1 MKRRLAFPYLTPSPE
16 AIDAEPWMFSL
27 NGGKPQPIGSAV
39 PNWDYDASLILLRRI
54 RFDHQKL
61 FEDVGLSAG
70 ADILSVHIEVGTGQG
85 TLARKIIQ
93 NATQVL
99 SRSEPVLDLK
109 LPLSSSHLSSR
120 LSLTTTLFLNSKP
133 ADGVR
138 LAPKLP
144 ASRLWTDRH
153 VASLDGDDSLFPME
167 AISFDQYFGNRIQ
180 SGALWHLHWDSH
192 NLNRDFRGAMR
203 LYLNAD
209 NQDFMARVR
218 DQDPAMLQAM
228 LSDAVS
234 QMCTHALLDEEAHVF
249 LHEPEPGTI
258 AHQISSWL
266 RTAFGDVPAARLRS
280 TLEAR
285 PGEFRTA
292 ILAISRV

>member
-1 MKRRLAFPYLTPSPE
+1 
-16 AIDAEPWMFSL
+16 
-27 NGGKPQPIGSAV
+27 
-39 PNWDYDASLILLRRI
+39 
-54 RFDHQKL
+54 
-61 FEDVGLSAG
+61 
-70 ADILSVHIEVGTGQG
+70 
-85 TLARKIIQ
+85 
-93 NATQVL
+93 
-99 SRSEPVLDLK
+99 
-109 LPLSSSHLSSR
+109 
-120 LSLTTTLFLNSKP
+120 
-133 ADGVR
+133 
-138 LAPKLP
+138 
-144 ASRLWTDRH
+144 
-153 VASLDGDDSLFPME
+153 ME

-209 NQDFMARVR
+209 DHDFMARVR

-228 LSDAVS
+228 LSDAIS

-258 AHQISSWL
+258 AHQIAGWL
-266 RTAFGDVPAARLRS
+266 KTAFGDLPAARIRS